1 VYLPRKEGPIM
12 YCQLSLLE
20 DHLGYHVAQLQREAE
35 HQRLVHLALGQRQP
49 LRRRLANVLVSA
61 AEWLDA
67 QALPAN
73 ATQTSTRAGAA
84 SS

>member
-1 VYLPRKEGPIM
+1 M

-20 DHLGYHVAQLQREAE
+20 NHLEYHVAELQREAE
-35 HQRLVHLALGQRQP
+35 HQRLVHLALSQQKP
-49 LRRRLANVLVSA
+49 LRRRVADVLVSA

-67 QALPAN
+67 QAVPAT
-73 ATQTSTRAGAA
+73 ADQTSTRARAGA

>member
-1 VYLPRKEGPIM
+1 M
-12 YCQLSLLE
+12 YCQLSMLE
-20 DHLGYHVAQLQREAE
+20 NHLEYHVAELQREAE
-35 HQRLVHLALGQRQP
+35 HQRLVQLALSQRTP
-49 LRRRLANVLVSA
+49 IRRRLANVLVSA

-73 ATQTSTRAGAA
+73 PTQTSTRAGAA